1 MKQFLCQLVNDC
13 QHGFL
18 QGKSCVTNLLE
29 AVDYIGLYYSVIDNG
44 GQVDMVYPDMSKAF
58 DRINHN

>member
-44 GQVDMVYPDMSKAF
+44 GQVDMVESF
-58 DRINHN
+58 